1 MPSELYLGPP
11 ESPRT
16 PAIVSAPGYAGS
28 LLRHYLWLIG
38 RRKWHILAAV
48 MACMGLTYGVSRLM
62 TPLYE
67 ATAVVDIDLRVPSGV
82 LGSESRP
89 PSLLEADQFMATQLK
104 LIQSDSVLRPV
115 VHKYNLLHVEKQD
128 AGLLNLPAAAR
139 AKAPITLKQLRLNR
153 PPNTFLIQVSYRS
166 PDPELSAQVAN
177 EITAS
182 YLQHT
187 YELRAQASDG
197 LSDFMARQLEKLK
210 AKMERSSARL
220 ASFDRDLNVA
230 DPEQRTAILSSRLVQ
245 LNTEYATVQAD
256 RLRKEAALN
265 AVKSGTLEA
274 AQVSTQGESLRRATE
289 RLQEAQEQFALAKSH
304 FAENHPVYKKAALQ
318 VSELEAEVE
327 SLREN
332 ISKRV
337 EAEFHQASNREAMV
351 AAAVTDLKKEF
362 DALNAHS
369 FEYQTLKQEAE
380 ADKKIYEELIRK
392 INEATINAG
401 FQNSS
406 IRIADP
412 ARPALKPVSPNVL
425 LNLFL
430 AFCLS
435 FCGAVA
441 WAVASN
447 EQDFA
452 ARDPE
457 NVWGANL
464 QVSVLGRLPLVKNG
478 RCAFEE
484 DQERAPVS
492 RFLYDEAVGT
502 LRSTILLSSEGR
514 GLRSLSVTSARP
526 REGKTLTACHLAMTN
541 ARRRRRTLLIDGDF
555 RRPSVH
561 HHCKLERI
569 CGLEQALEGDAP
581 WRTFVRTCAGLPDLD
596 ILTAGPG
603 SAASATLLGA
613 FLPRLLAEAAKDY
626 DLIVV
631 DSPPLIGLS
640 EPLEIAAACDGVLLL
655 AVPRETDSATLRHCV
670 NVLRQVGVK
679 NLGLVLNKIHAGD
692 SYYGN
697 YSGSYK
703 RYLTSKSA

>member
-1 MPSELYLGPP
+1 MTSQLYLEPP

-16 PAIVSAPGYAGS
+16 PAIPAASSYAGS
-28 LLRHYLWLIG
+28 PLRHYLWLI
-38 RRKWHILAAV
+38 RRRRWHILAAV
-48 MACMGLTYGVSRLM
+48 VICMGLTYGVSRLM

-67 ATAVVDIDLRVPSGV
+67 ATASVDIDLRVPSGV
-82 LGSESRP
+82 LGSEARQ
-89 PSLLEADQFMATQLK
+89 PSLLEADQFMATQMK

-115 VHKYNLLHVEKQD
+115 VQKYNLLHVEKQD
-128 AGLLNLPAAAR
+128 ASVLNLPASAR
-139 AKAPITLKQLRLNR
+139 AKAPVMLKQLRLNR
-153 PPNTFLIQVSYRS
+153 PPNTYLIQVSYRS

-210 AKMERSSARL
+210 AKMERSSSRL

-245 LNTEYATVQAD
+245 LNTEYATAQAE
-256 RLRKEAALN
+256 RLRKEAAFN
-265 AVKSGTLEA
+265 SVKDGALEA
-274 AQVSTQGESLRRATE
+274 AQISTQGESLHRTME
-289 RLQEAQEQFALAKSH
+289 RLREAQEQFALTKSH
-304 FAENHPVYKKAALQ
+304 FAENHPEYKKAALQ
-318 VSELEAEVE
+318 VRELQSEVE
-327 SLREN
+327 ALREN
-332 ISKRV
+332 IGKRV
-337 EAEFHQASNREAMV
+337 EAEFHQAANREAMV
-351 AAAVTDLKKEF
+351 AAAVADLKKEF

-380 ADKKIYEELIRK
+380 ADKKVYEELVRK

-412 ARPALKPVSPNVL
+412 ARPPLRPVSPNL
-425 LNLFL
+425 TLNLFL

-447 EQDFA
+447 EQDLA

-457 NVWGANL
+457 SFWGNNL
-464 QVSVLGRLPLVKNG
+464 QVSVLGRLPLVKNS
-478 RCAFEE
+478 RRAFDESE
-484 DQERAPVS
+484 ERAPVT
-492 RFLYDEAVGT
+492 RFLYEEAVGT
-502 LRSTILLSSEGR
+502 LRSTIMLSSQDR
-514 GLRSLSVTSARP
+514 GLRSIAVTSARP
-526 REGKTLTACHLAMTN
+526 GEGKTLTACHLAMTN

-555 RRPSVH
+555 RKPSVH
-561 HHCKLERI
+561 LYCKLERI
-569 CGLEQALEGDAP
+569 RGLEEALEGDAS
-581 WRTFVRTCAGLPDLD
+581 WRAFVRNRPGLPDLD
-596 ILTAGPG
+596 ILTAGPRSAH
-603 SAASATLLGA
+603 SAALLGA

-626 DLIVV
+626 DLIVI

-655 AVPRETDSATLRHCV
+655 AVPRETDSAILRHCV
-670 NVLRQVGVK
+670 NILRQVGVR
-679 NLGLVLNKIHAGD
+679 NLGLVLNKVHAGD

-697 YSGSYK
+697 YSDSYK